1 MRTFLSKFLSASA
14 LGLTLLLLAGC
25 GNKPE
30 SEPVQA
36 PPPPAAKAI
45 LNEVAT
51 SGELGSTAATIRESL
66 TEVQKT
72 DAAKGDALLKELDE
86 LEKMSDP
93 AKIKAKA
100 KSMADKL

>member
-1 MRTFLSKFLSASA
+1 MRTFLSKFFPASA
-14 LGLTLLLLAGC
+14 LGLALALVAGC
-25 GNKPE
+25 GNKVE

-36 PPPPAAKAI
+36 TAPPAAKAI
-45 LNEVAT
+45 LNDVAA

-66 TEVQKT
+66 TELQKT
-72 DAAKGDALLKELDE
+72 DPAKADPLLKELDE
-86 LEKMSDP
+86 LEKMSEP